1 MRLISFE
8 HSGRASFGAVVETAV
23 DGPAPPAGWHAG
35 AAIVDLGAR
44 LPRYA
49 DLRALLAADA
59 AGEPALAQAR
69 SLAERAAASPGSAD
83 LAATDVVL
91 YRPIPFPEKIVCVG
105 VNYAERNEE
114 YQDASE
120 RPKYPSL
127 FMRAPDSLVAHGA
140 TILRPPESAQ
150 LDYEG
155 EIAIVIGKGGR
166 RIPAERAREHVAGL
180 TIVNEG
186 TIRDWLRHGKFNV
199 TQGKNFAASGAIGPW
214 IVTEDECP
222 DFGDMRLATRVNGE
236 LRQQD
241 STRRMMFPLA
251 ELIRYISTFMVLKP
265 GDVIATGT
273 PTGAGARFDPPR
285 WLVPGDTV
293 EVEVDGIGVLS
304 NTVADEA
311 A

>member
-1 MRLISFE
+1 MKLVSFE
-8 HSGRASFGAVVETAV
+8 HSGRASFGAVVEPAPE
-23 DGPAPPAGWHAG
+23 GPASPGDWQADTT
-35 AAIVDLGAR
+35 IVDLGAR
-44 LPRYA
+44 LPRHA
-49 DLRALLAADA
+49 DLRAMLAAQA

-91 YRPIPFPEKIVCVG
+91 CRPIPFPEKIVCVG

-140 TILRPPESAQ
+140 TILRPPESTQ

-180 TIVNEG
+180 TIMNEG

-285 WLVPGDTV
+285 WLAPGDTV
-293 EVEVDGIGVLS
+293 EVDVDGIGRLR

>member
-1 MRLISFE
+1 MRLVSFE
-8 HSGRASFGAVVETAV
+8 HSGRATFGAVVGAGSTWSPDAAV
-23 DGPAPPAGWHAG
+23 
-35 AAIVDLGAR
+35 VDLGAR
-44 LPRYA
+44 LSCP
-49 DLRALLAADA
+49 DLRALLA

-69 SLAERAAASPGSAD
+69 DLAERAAASPGSAD
-83 LAATDVVL
+83 LAASDVVL
-91 YRPIPFPEKIVCVG
+91 SRPIPFPEKIVCVG

-114 YQDASE
+114 YKDASE

-140 TILRPPESAQ
+140 SILRPPESEQ

-155 EIAIVIGKGGR
+155 EIAIVIGKAGR

-180 TIVNEG
+180 TIMNEG

-214 IVTEDECP
+214 IVTGDECP
-222 DFGDMRLATRVNGE
+222 AFDDMTLSTRVNGE
-236 LRQQD
+236 VRQHD

-251 ELIRYISTFMVLKP
+251 ELVRYISTFMVLKP

-293 EVEVDGIGVLS
+293 EVEVPGIGVLR
-304 NTVADEA
+304 NTVADELA
-311 A
+311 